1 MTAARSVAIRIQGL
15 EYRVR
20 TDGEEGAIERVAD
33 YVDATMD
40 RVRSRTKTVDSRDV
54 AVLAALN
61 IAKDLLALSDGGGPV
76 VEGFERVASSR
87 IEALADLIDDAEQA

>member
-1 MTAARSVAIRIQGL
+1 VAIRIQGK

-20 TDGEEGAIERVAD
+20 TEGDEAAIERVAA

-61 IAKDLLALSDGGGPV
+61 IAKDLLALSEGGGPV
-76 VEGFERVASSR
+76 GKGFLR
-87 IEALADLIDDAEQA
+87 IEASRVEALTDLIDAAERA

>member
-1 MTAARSVAIRIQGL
+1 VSPARSVAIRIQGH

-20 TDGEEGAIERVAD
+20 TEGDEATIERVAE

-40 RVRSRTKTVDSRDV
+40 RVRARTKTVDSRDV

-61 IAKDLLALSDGGGPV
+61 IAKELLALAEGGGPLG
-76 VEGFERVASSR
+76 EGFLRVESDRVHALTDL
-87 IEALADLIDDAEQA
+87 IEAAEQA

>member
-1 MTAARSVAIRIQGL
+1 MRAPQSVAIRIQGH

-20 TDGEEGAIERVAD
+20 SEDAATIQRVAS

-40 RVRSRTKTVDSRDV
+40 RVRQRTNTVDSRDV

-61 IAKDLLALSDGGGPV
+61 IAKDLLAASQGSGPAGNGFLR
-76 VEGFERVASSR
+76 VESSQVQ
-87 IEALADLIDDAEQA
+87 DLIDLIDAAEQA

>member
-1 MTAARSVAIRIQGL
+1 MSPARSVAIRIQGH

-20 TDGEEGAIERVAD
+20 TEGDEGEIERVAD

-40 RVRSRTKTVDSRDV
+40 RVRARTKTVDSRDV

-61 IAKDLLALSDGGGPV
+61 IAKDLLTLSDGGGPV
-76 VEGFERVASSR
+76 AEGFESIESSR
-87 IEALADLIDDAEQA
+87 IEALVDLIDAAEQA

>member
-1 MTAARSVAIRIQGL
+1 MSPTRSVAIRIQGK

-20 TDGEEGAIERVAD
+20 TDGDESAIERVAQ

-61 IAKDLLALSDGGGPV
+61 IAKDLLAISEGSGPV
-76 VEGFERVASSR
+76 GKGFLRIESSR
-87 IEALADLIDDAEQA
+87 VKALTDLIDAAERA

>member
-1 MTAARSVAIRIQGL
+1 VSPARSVAIRIQGK

-20 TDGEEGAIERVAD
+20 TDGEEAAIERVAE

-40 RVRSRTKTVDSRDV
+40 RVRARTKTVDSRDV

-61 IAKDLLALSDGGGPV
+61 IAKDLLLATDGSGPAGK
-76 VEGFERVASSR
+76 GFLRIESSR
-87 IEALADLIDDAEQA
+87 IAALTELIDAAEQA

>member
-1 MTAARSVAIRIQGL
+1 VSPTRSVAICIQGK

-20 TDGEEGAIERVAD
+20 SDGDGAAIERVAA

-40 RVRSRTKTVDSRDV
+40 RVRSRTRTVDSRDV

-61 IAKDLLALSDGGGPV
+61 IAKDLLAVAEGAGPAGK
-76 VEGFERVASSR
+76 GFLRIESSR
-87 IEALADLIDDAEQA
+87 VRALNDLIDAAEQA